1 MSETTEKIVEALL
14 LSSSRP
20 LSEVEILKA
29 FEDDRQIDIGDIK
42 TALESL
48 NQFYS
53 DRSIELV
60 KVANGFRLK
69 ARQEYSSW
77 IAKLWE
83 TKPQKYSRAM
93 METLALIAYKQPIT
107 RGEIEE
113 VRGVSVSSQIIRNLM
128 DGIFTPQEPTKF
140 FKQRV
145 AEINEELNRSE
156 GRSLPNPYN
165 EAERIIDRII
175 NKNYKINLSDESKSL
190 TDIDVPQPSIFQ
202 QESRITTP
210 PLNTSPVSPDIV
222 NAQGQ
227 NVGSTLP
234 ANFASLPTAERA
246 KIIEEFFR
254 S

>member
-29 FEDDRQIDIGDIK
+29 FEDDRQTDIGDIK
-42 TALESL
+42 AALESL
-48 NQFYS
+48 NQFYL

-128 DGIFTPQEPTKF
+128 DRGWIKVVGHRDVPGRPSLLSTTKDF
-140 FKQRV
+140 LDD
-145 AEINEELNRSE
+145 LNLRKLSD
-156 GRSLPNPYN
+156 LPN
-165 EAERIIDRII
+165 
-175 NKNYKINLSDESKSL
+175 L
-190 TDIDVPQPSIFQ
+190 
-202 QESRITTP
+202 
-210 PLNTSPVSPDIV
+210 PDIG
-222 NAQGQ
+222 NIPDEIQMPLFSDDQKEEITSAQ
-227 NVGSTLP
+227 
-234 ANFASLPTAERA
+234 E
-246 KIIEEFFR
+246 
-254 S
+254 

>member
-29 FEDDRQIDIGDIK
+29 FEDDRQRDIGDVK
-42 TALESL
+42 AALESL
-48 NQFYS
+48 KQFYS

-128 DGIFTPQEPTKF
+128 DRGWIKVVGHRDVPGRPSLLSTTKDF
-140 FKQRV
+140 LDD
-145 AEINEELNRSE
+145 LNLRKLSD
-156 GRSLPNPYN
+156 LPN
-165 EAERIIDRII
+165 
-175 NKNYKINLSDESKSL
+175 L
-190 TDIDVPQPSIFQ
+190 
-202 QESRITTP
+202 
-210 PLNTSPVSPDIV
+210 PDIG
-222 NAQGQ
+222 NIPDEIQMPLFSDDQKEEITSAQ
-227 NVGSTLP
+227 
-234 ANFASLPTAERA
+234 E
-246 KIIEEFFR
+246 
-254 S
+254 